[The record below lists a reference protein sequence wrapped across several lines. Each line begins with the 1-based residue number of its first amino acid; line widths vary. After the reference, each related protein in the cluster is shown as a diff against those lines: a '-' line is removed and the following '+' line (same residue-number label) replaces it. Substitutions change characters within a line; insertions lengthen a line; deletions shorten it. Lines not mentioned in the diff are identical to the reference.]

1 MNMTDFQRYQRILNV
16 LSNEESSIETKA
28 RNLAEVLSAPNNT
41 VNGML
46 IKSCQ
51 ELMVAFSCVYS
62 WLPNSSDA
70 TEPMFVKARRQ
81 LASALMHLVSPTWD
95 ES

>member
-1 MNMTDFQRYQRILNV
+1 MTDFQRYQQILNV

-28 RNLAEVLSAPNNT
+28 RNLAEVLSVPNNT
-41 VNGML
+41 INGML

-51 ELMVAFSCVYS
+51 ELMVSFSCVYG
-62 WLPNSSDA
+62 WLPNSSYQ
-70 TEPMFVKARRQ
+70 TEPMFLKARRA
-81 LASALMHLVSPTWD
+81 LASALMHLVSSTWD